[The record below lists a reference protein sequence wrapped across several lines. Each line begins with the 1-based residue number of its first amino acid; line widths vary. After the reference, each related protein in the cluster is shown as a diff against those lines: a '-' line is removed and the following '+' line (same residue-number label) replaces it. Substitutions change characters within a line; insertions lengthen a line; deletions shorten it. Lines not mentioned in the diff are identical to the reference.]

1 MPAIGKKTVVELN
14 EAIWSRYS
22 VRCTAVN
29 WIARE
34 QEKLLELYNS
44 VK

>member
-1 MPAIGKKTVVELN
+1 MESNAENGVTDICL
-14 EAIWSRYS
+14 RYS
-22 VRCTAVN
+22 VQCTAVN